1 MSLQE
6 QFGDELKKAMREKDT
21 DRVGAIRI
29 LIGEFQRQREKTLK
43 DEKVIAIVKQLIKSE
58 RELLAAA
65 GKENSEFLA
74 IMEEYLPRQ
83 ASEEEV
89 KRWIEENIDFSL
101 YKNKMQAMGPVM
113 SHFGS
118 AVDGNIVKKIMQG
131 LD

>member
-6 QFGDELKKAMREKDT
+6 QFGGELKTAMKAKDM

-29 LIGEFQRQREKTLK
+29 LIGEFQRQRDKTLN
-43 DEKVIAIVKQLIKSE
+43 DEKVVGIIKQLIKSE

-65 GKENSEFLA
+65 GKETSDFLV
-74 IMEEYLPRQ
+74 IMEGYLPRQ

-89 KRWIEENIDFSL
+89 RVWIEENIDFSQFI
-101 YKNKMQAMGPVM
+101 NKMQAMGPVM

-118 AVDGNIVKKIMQG
+118 AVDGNVVKKIMQSF
-131 LD
+131 D